1 MNGKNKIIS
10 NDLSTNVSAASVLR
24 MTAIGAGLAIAG
36 LSMQANAACTTGS
49 SVVCGIDASTSSI
62 HGIAIG
68 QNSTAAGSQSIA
80 IGGGGPNGDNNT
92 KAIGEQSI
100 AIGANVEAKGHS
112 SIAIGGDDLNAAST
126 ANIDGT
132 SSNSFLNTGTVNT
145 AFKSYANRDLVDTT
159 TNQSVYDGTTKTEG
173 AASVAIGV
181 KANSEGALSTA
192 MGTHASSSGTAST
205 ALGVASSATKDGS
218 VALGAGSTTDTNATS
233 VKTMT
238 VGGVQYNVAGN
249 VLDSNGDVKTGAQV
263 SVGTVGSE
271 RQIKNVA
278 AGQVSATSTDAINGS
293 QLFATNSAV
302 NANTS
307 NINSLNTSVTN
318 NTNRINSLGYRLD
331 DVEDDS
337 NAGISAAMAMSSL
350 PQSYIPGKSML
361 SGGIATYNG
370 ESAMAI
376 GVSKVTDNGRWVIKG
391 NASADTQ
398 GNFGGAVGG
407 GYHF

>member
-1 MNGKNKIIS
+1 
-10 NDLSTNVSAASVLR
+10 
-24 MTAIGAGLAIAG
+24 
-36 LSMQANAACTTGS
+36 MQANAACTTGS
-49 SVVCGIDASTSSI
+49 SVECGNNAISSTS
-62 HGIAIG
+62 HGVAIG
-68 QNSTAAGSQSIA
+68 KNANAVGTQSVA
-80 IGGGGPNGDNNT
+80 IGSTQNDPKSPPGTNQRYNT
-92 KAIGEQSI
+92 KATGNQSI
-100 AIGANVEAKGHS
+100 AIGANVRAEGHS
-112 SIAIGGDDLNAAST
+112 SIAIGGDDLDSASKS
-126 ANIDGT
+126 NIDGSSATT
-132 SSNSFLNTGTVNT
+132 SINGGTVNA
-145 AFKSYANRDLVDTT
+145 AFKSYANRDLVDARKPY
-159 TNQSVYDGTTKTEG
+159 VTTKTEG
-173 AASVAIGV
+173 SASVAIGV
-181 KANSEGALSTA
+181 KSTSEGALSTA
-192 MGTHASSSGTAST
+192 VGTHASSSGVASS
-205 ALGVASSATKDGS
+205 AFGVASSATKDGS

-278 AGQVSATSTDAINGS
+278 AGQVSTTSTDAINGS

-398 GNFGGAVGG
+398 GNFGGALGG
-407 GYHF
+407 GYHFQS

>member
-1 MNGKNKIIS
+1 MNGNNKIIS
-10 NDLSTNVSAASVLR
+10 NEVSTNVSAISVLR
-24 MTAIGAGLAIAG
+24 LTTIGAGLVIAG
-36 LSMQANAACTTGS
+36 FSMQANAACTTGS
-49 SVVCGIDASTSSI
+49 SVVCGTDASTSSI

-68 QNSTAAGSQSIA
+68 QNSTADGSQSIA
-80 IGGGGPNGDNNT
+80 IGGGNPNGGYNT
-92 KAIGEQSI
+92 RAVGEQSI

-112 SIAIGGDDLNAAST
+112 SIAIGGDDLNAASN

-132 SSNSFLNTGTVNT
+132 SAGALVNGGTVNT
-145 AFKSYANRDLVDTT
+145 VFKSYANRDLVDTT
-159 TNQSVYDGTTKTEG
+159 AGQSVYVGHTKTEG

-192 MGTHASSSGTAST
+192 MGTHASSSGVASS
-205 ALGVASSATKDGS
+205 AFGVASSATKEGS

-233 VKTMT
+233 VRTMT

-249 VLDSNGDVKTGAQV
+249 VLDDNGDVKTGAQV

-302 NANTS
+302 NNNTS
-307 NINSLNTSVTN
+307 
-318 NTNRINSLGYRLD
+318 RINSLGYRLD
-331 DVEDDS
+331 DVEDNS

-398 GNFGGAVGG
+398 GNFGGALGG